1 MLPGTR
7 KMGYQAGSQDTPE
20 VSLVFHGASSEADGV
35 CVEGAIF

>member
-20 VSLVFHGASSEADGV
+20 ALLVLHDTSSEVDGLMV
-35 CVEGAIF
+35 CV